1 MLIPPDGKMLD
12 FNFCNFKCIV
22 PNNKMQPTMDISSIM
37 MNWIFGHIFMI
48 EYGLFIIFC
57 LSIDNP
63 NKECIVV
70 PFVNKVTFVV
80 YPTNLSFCCF
90 VVFKK

>member
-1 MLIPPDGKMLD
+1 MLD
-12 FNFCNFKCIV
+12 LFFCNFKCIV

-48 EYGLFIIFC
+48 EFGLFIIVC
-57 LSIDNP
+57 LSIYNL

-80 YPTNLSFCCF
+80 YLASLSFCCF
-90 VVFKK
+90 PIFKK

>member
-1 MLIPPDGKMLD
+1 M
-12 FNFCNFKCIV
+12 
-22 PNNKMQPTMDISSIM
+22 M

-48 EYGLFIIFC
+48 EYGLFIIVH
-57 LSIDNP
+57 LSINNP

-80 YPTNLSFCCF
+80 YPE
-90 VVFKK
+90 V